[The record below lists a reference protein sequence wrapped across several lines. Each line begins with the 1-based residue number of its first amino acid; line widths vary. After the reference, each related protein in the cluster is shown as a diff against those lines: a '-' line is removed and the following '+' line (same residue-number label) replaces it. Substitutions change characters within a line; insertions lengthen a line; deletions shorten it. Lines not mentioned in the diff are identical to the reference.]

1 MTDESTPE
9 QGGSTALPENNGAAQ
24 NPPRSDAEAA
34 LQQQEKPQETAE
46 QQAAREDGE
55 RKKNRTK
62 EYIDRQNRRIADLA
76 AENERLK
83 SGAGGGQGGQGSPQG
98 REAEKEPTLEDFDYD
113 VGAFTKAH
121 SKWSVEQALAER
133 ETASKKAEDGR
144 KQQEMVTAYN
154 ERAAAFADEHPD
166 FVEAVGSISF
176 PLSNDVQAAIMRHER
191 GPEIA
196 YHLANNDD
204 DAFNLSNVLPHVAA
218 AAVDRLAKR
227 LSAAPAKTETEQP
240 VNQLAQAPAAQAAKP
255 ITRAPQPTPTVSGRA
270 TSETPPEKLT
280 DDEWYRRDVERRRK
294 R

>member
-9 QGGSTALPENNGAAQ
+9 QGGSTALPENTGTAQ

-46 QQAAREDGE
+46 QAAAREDGE

-83 SGAGGGQGGQGSPQG
+83 SGAGVSHGGQGTAPG
-98 REAEKEPTLEDFDYD
+98 RETDKEPTLEDFDYD

-133 ETASKKAEDGR
+133 ETASKKAEDSR

-166 FVEAVGSISF
+166 FQEAVGSISF
-176 PLSNDVQAAIMRHER
+176 PLSDDVQAAIMRHER

-227 LSAAPAKTETEQP
+227 ITAAPQKPETEGQ
-240 VNQLAQAPAAQAAKP
+240 VTNQLAQPAKP
-255 ITRAPQPTPTVSGRA
+255 VTKAPQPAATVSGRSP
-270 TSETPPEKLT
+270 TETPPEKLT
-280 DDEWYRRDVERRRK
+280 DEQWYARQRDKRRHK
-294 R
+294 S